1 MFKDKIAKLRCYK
14 VYDYDIFPDS
24 DKHKAQSLISRASKE
39 RLIVKFGK
47 GKFYKRRKSEAKLPL
62 REFNNNPSNKSAL
75 RYDSILPNKYRI
87 FKHLFWSN
95 RNVPISLDNYIN
107 RVLSEDLPSY
117 IPYLSSFFGD
127 RKVIEV
133 YLNSVSN
140 GNYRLPLVERYLKI

>member
-14 VYDYDIFPDS
+14 VYGYDIFSHS
-24 DKHKAQSLISRASKE
+24 DKHKAQSLISRAS
-39 RLIVKFGK
+39 RDGLIVKFGK
-47 GKFYKRRKSEAKLPL
+47 GKFYKRSKNEAKLPI

-75 RYDSILPNKYRI
+75 RYDSIVPNRYRI

-95 RNVPISLDNYIN
+95 RNIAISLDNYIM

-133 YLNSVSN
+133 YLNSRN
-140 GNYRLPLVERYLKI
+140 GGNNRLPLVERYLKI

>member
-14 VYDYDIFPDS
+14 VYSYDIFSDS
-24 DKHKAQSLISRASKE
+24 DKHKAQSLISRAS
-39 RLIVKFGK
+39 RDGLIVKFGK
-47 GKFYKRRKSEAKLPL
+47 GKFYKRSKSESKLPI

-75 RYDSILPNKYRI
+75 RYDSIAPNRYRI

-95 RNVPISLDNYIN
+95 RNIAISLDNYIN

-133 YLNSVSN
+133 YLNFINN
-140 GNYRLPLVERYLKI
+140 GNDKLPLIERYLKI